1 MAASNVPDYTPSP
14 LSSRAPAQ
22 TYASRMRERRLR
34 HLGRLPQLDVVVD
47 TGRGER
53 VRERVR
59 HHHIDHIAI
68 ALEELLQLACIPSA
82 SPCPRR
88 LSVLFRLNG
97 LGAVGRKPRTGQLV
111 PHEKVAA
118 VAAADHMLVVWAQKV
133 DALDRLPVLV
143 ACLDP

>member
-1 MAASNVPDYTPSP
+1 
-14 LSSRAPAQ
+14 
-22 TYASRMRERRLR
+22 MRERRLR

-68 ALEELLQLACIPSA
+68 ALEELLQLAWIPSA
-82 SPCPRR
+82 SPCPLRP
-88 LSVLFRLNG
+88 SVRFPFVRSGAIG
-97 LGAVGRKPRTGQLV
+97 LKRRTGQLV